1 MANLLTRP
9 ASDRERAFMSACN
22 QASNLPP
29 ARERLSEGA
38 TAINCMGLSFTNR
51 LGIAAG
57 FDQCG
62 KLGRSAGNLGFGA
75 IELGNWTQENWP
87 RSLPAQ
93 HPEAILN
100 TRLGIRLAA
109 TAPVSPE
116 QETAQLLQLIER
128 AWFTAD
134 YLTIAPGWLQ
144 QAVPFRQLYRNL
156 LRLREA
162 QQTLESQTRKSCP
175 VVYKLRVKPGNE
187 EVHNLIPYLACQE
200 VDGILISFD
209 FGKPVA
215 DAHYRQWRDPELQA
229 STCRAIEACQHHLK
243 GNTALLTNGGVCSRQ
258 NYLDRLSA
266 GADLVQLH
274 NALVFEGPDIGW
286 KLSQ

>member
-1 MANLLTRP
+1 MANLLARPTITR
-9 ASDRERAFMSACN
+9 EQAFLRACN
-22 QASNLPP
+22 QASNLPL
-29 ARERLSEGA
+29 ASERLREGA
-38 TAINCMGLSFTNR
+38 TAINCMGLSFPNR

-57 FDQCG
+57 FDRCG

-75 IELGNWTQENWP
+75 IELGSWTQENWP

-93 HPEAILN
+93 HSEAILN

-116 QETAQLLQLIER
+116 QETAQLLHLIES

-134 YLTIAPGWLQ
+134 YLTIAPDWLQ
-144 QAVPFRQLYRNL
+144 QAVPFRQLHRNL

-162 QQTLESQTRKSCP
+162 LQTLESQTRKFCP

-187 EVHNLIPYLACQE
+187 EACNLIPYLACQE

-209 FGKPVA
+209 FGKPVT

-229 STCRAIEACQHHLK
+229 STCRTIEACQHHLN
-243 GNTALLTNGGVCSRQ
+243 GSSALLTNGGVCSRQ

-286 KLSQ
+286 KFSQ